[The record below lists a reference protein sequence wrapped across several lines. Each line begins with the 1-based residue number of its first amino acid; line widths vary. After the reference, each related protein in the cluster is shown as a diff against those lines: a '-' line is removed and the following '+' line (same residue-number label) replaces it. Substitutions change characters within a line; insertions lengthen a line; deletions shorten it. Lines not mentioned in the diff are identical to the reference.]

1 MIPGR
6 KNIELIS
13 GDDFTL
19 ELLFSINGTP
29 INFTGWS
36 AEMDLRRKATDPA
49 ELLTLTSANG
59 KITLDSSGH
68 VNVIFSSV
76 DTALLNGNTVYSL
89 QLTNPSSKKS
99 TYMIGNICFIPDVT
113 R

>member
-1 MIPGR
+1 MVPGR
-6 KNIELIS
+6 KNYEVIS
-13 GDDFTL
+13 GDDFTM
-19 ELLFSINGTP
+19 ELLFSLNGTA

-49 ELLTLTSANG
+49 ELISRTSSG
-59 KITLDSSGH
+59 GTITLDSTGH
-68 VNVIFSSV
+68 VNVIFSSAE
-76 DTALLNGNTVYSL
+76 TALLNGNTVFNL
-89 QLTNPSSKKS
+89 QLTNPSNKKA